1 MREKLYGI
9 VIVVL
14 ISIAL
19 ILVGISLVVFSKS
32 RQVDC
37 DIVSKDVTG
46 TGYKPVPKQCKKGE

>member
-1 MREKLYGI
+1 MKEKLYGI

-14 ISIAL
+14 ICIAL
-19 ILVGISLVVFSKS
+19 ILVGISLVVFSKN

-37 DIVSKDVTG
+37 DIVSQDLTG

>member
-1 MREKLYGI
+1 MKEKLYGI

-14 ISIAL
+14 ICIAL
-19 ILVGISLVVFSKS
+19 ILVGISLVVFSKN

-37 DIVSKDVTG
+37 DMVSKDVTG

>member
-1 MREKLYGI
+1 MKEKLYGI
-9 VIVVL
+9 VIAIL
-14 ISIAL
+14 TGIAL

-37 DIVSKDVTG
+37 DIVSEDVTG

>member
-19 ILVGISLVVFSKS
+19 ILVGISLVVFSKN

-37 DIVSKDVTG
+37 DIVLKDVTG

>member
-9 VIVVL
+9 VIAVL
-14 ISIAL
+14 IGIAL

-37 DIVSKDVTG
+37 DIVLEDLTG

>member
-1 MREKLYGI
+1 MKDKLYGI

-14 ISIAL
+14 IGIAL
-19 ILVGISLVVFSKS
+19 ILVGISLVVFSKN

-37 DIVSKDVTG
+37 DIVLQDLTG

>member
-1 MREKLYGI
+1 MKEKLYGI

-19 ILVGISLVVFSKS
+19 ILVGISLVVFSKN

-37 DIVSKDVTG
+37 DTVLKDLIG

>member
-1 MREKLYGI
+1 MKEKLYGI

-19 ILVGISLVVFSKS
+19 ILVGFSLVVFSKN

-37 DIVSKDVTG
+37 DTVLKDLTG

>member
-1 MREKLYGI
+1 MKEKLYGI
-9 VIVVL
+9 VIAVL

-37 DIVSKDVTG
+37 DMVLKDITG

>member
-1 MREKLYGI
+1 MKEKLYGI
-9 VIVVL
+9 VIAVL
-14 ISIAL
+14 ICIAL

-37 DIVSKDVTG
+37 DMVSKDVAG

>member
-1 MREKLYGI
+1 MKDKLYGI
-9 VIVVL
+9 VIAVL

-37 DIVSKDVTG
+37 DMVSKDLTG

>member
-19 ILVGISLVVFSKS
+19 ILVGFSLVVFSKN

-37 DIVSKDVTG
+37 DTVLKDLTG

>member
-19 ILVGISLVVFSKS
+19 ILVGISLVVFSKN

-37 DIVSKDVTG
+37 DTVLKDITG